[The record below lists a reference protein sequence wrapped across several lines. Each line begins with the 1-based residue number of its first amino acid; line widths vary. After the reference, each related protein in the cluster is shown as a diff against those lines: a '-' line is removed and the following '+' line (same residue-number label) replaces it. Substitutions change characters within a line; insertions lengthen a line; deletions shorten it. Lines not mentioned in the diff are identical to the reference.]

1 MDYIEWKDLGIEEQ
15 IVDQIQSYGLKRP
28 TRIQINTIPAVLNG
42 GNIIGSAKTGSGKT
56 AAYALPVLQL
66 LSKDPYGVFA
76 LVLSPTRFDKFII

>member
-28 TRIQINTIPAVLNG
+28 TKIQINTIPTVLNG

-76 LVLSPTRFDKFII
+76 LVLSPTRFEKFII